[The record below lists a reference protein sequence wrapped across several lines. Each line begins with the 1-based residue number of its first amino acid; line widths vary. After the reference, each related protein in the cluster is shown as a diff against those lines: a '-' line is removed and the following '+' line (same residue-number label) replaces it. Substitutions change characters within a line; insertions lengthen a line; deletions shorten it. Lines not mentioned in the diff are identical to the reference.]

1 MAPGLR
7 PKARLPRAAVYGWP
21 DAGFATTARHF
32 SNSWIS
38 ASAYS
43 SADFDGFPENP
54 AAALLPFPY
63 PVVTAMNFISSSAI
77 SSWFFAASL
86 LDAAAAASPVG
97 FVSAGVNWLLPL
109 FFPRPL
115 CP

>member
-1 MAPGLR
+1 VARGLR
-7 PKARLPRAAVYGWP
+7 SKTALPLAALYGRP
-21 DAGFATTARHF
+21 EAGLATTARHF
-32 SNSWIS
+32 SNNWIS

-54 AAALLPFPY
+54 AAALLPLPY

-77 SSWFFAASL
+77 SSSFFEASL
-86 LDAAAAASPVG
+86 AASPVG
-97 FVSAGVNWLLPL
+97 FVSAGVNSLLPL
-109 FFPRPL
+109 FFPLHL